1 MSQDL
6 GLSQI
11 VDIPTRGTSI
21 LDLFFTNNP
30 DFVKNF
36 DIIDGLG
43 DHNIVHVKTALQP
56 FRKKPVKRTIQLWT
70 KVDDVKIKKE
80 TQDLRQTFLE
90 RFSPLDNP
98 IVIWNFL
105 KKEFMKIIKNNVPS
119 KITSSKTHQPW
130 ITCETKKL
138 IRKKIRWHKKVKAS
152 NSNRDAKIYRK
163 IKSETQRV
171 CRRVHDQY
179 VNDMFSEDTS
189 NKKMWSYIKK
199 LGQDL
204 VGRWPQG
211 RTKHPH

>member
-1 MSQDL
+1 
-6 GLSQI
+6 
-11 VDIPTRGTSI
+11 
-21 LDLFFTNNP
+21 
-30 DFVKNF
+30 
-36 DIIDGLG
+36 
-43 DHNIVHVKTALQP
+43 
-56 FRKKPVKRTIQLWT
+56 
-70 KVDDVKIKKE
+70 
-80 TQDLRQTFLE
+80 
-90 RFSPLDNP
+90 
-98 IVIWNFL
+98 
-105 KKEFMKIIKNNVPS
+105 MKIIKNNVPS

-130 ITCETKKL
+130 ITSETKKL

-204 VGRWPQG
+204 VGVADLKDEQNTLTSDPTRKANLIHKQFDSVFSDDTIKITPEFEKENRLPTMDPIKITQNGILKLLLNSDPSSIEAYGTGTMWVWVCGCP
-211 RTKHPH
+211 